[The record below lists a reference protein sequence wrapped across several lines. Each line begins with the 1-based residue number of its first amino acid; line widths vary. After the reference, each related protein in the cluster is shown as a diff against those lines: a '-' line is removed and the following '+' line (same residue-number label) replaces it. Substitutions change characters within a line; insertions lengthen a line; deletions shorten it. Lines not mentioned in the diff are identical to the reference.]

1 MSTRNFQQVV
11 SAHLQHSTT
20 KTKAKKREIYG
31 LSPLVK
37 QIIRCLYPSDIDD
50 KKVLEK
56 PDVVFTLQTFVELFR
71 I

>member
-1 MSTRNFQQVV
+1 LNQLIFNILQQK
-11 SAHLQHSTT
+11 Q
-20 KTKAKKREIYG
+20 KQKKREIYG
-31 LSPLVK
+31 LPPLVK

-50 KKVLEK
+50 KNFLEK